1 MDEQELVRQTF
12 RHMTPKSVVCHIY
25 ADPGGWVATTTRLK
39 IDPLNGFDS
48 HQTASHV
55 AHLWNRAA
63 LEIELF
69 QRRVVKL
76 DPAYACVFGAFR
88 TPPHGLTAEIAS
100 RTHKDAR
107 DLFGAIVDAHP
118 GGRLEKFKAVGSP
131 PAIAH
136 WCGADVK
143 PLSDVMRI
151 MELEWEFNGRR
162 PEPKPDARVRP
173 VHEPETGRSWQ
184 SIGELADELG
194 CAAGTLY
201 NHLRGNPVQ
210 PLVRGRKFEY
220 GEAPPTPGSID
231 AMTDEEREAERQF
244 TRAMGFEPEF

>member
-25 ADPGGWVATTTRLK
+25 ADPAGWVSTTTRLK
-39 IDPLNGFDS
+39 VEPLNGFDS
-48 HQTASHV
+48 HQSAQHA

-76 DPAYACVFGAFR
+76 DPAYAGVFDAFR
-88 TPPHGLTAEIAS
+88 APPIGLTAEIAA
-100 RTHKDAR
+100 RTHTDAR
-107 DLFGAIVDAHP
+107 ALFGAIVDAHP
-118 GGRLEKFKAVGSP
+118 GTRLEKFKAMGSP
-131 PAIAH
+131 PALAH
-136 WCGADVK
+136 WCGATKK
-143 PLSDVMRI
+143 PLSNVMHI

-162 PEPKPDARVRP
+162 PEPKLDARVRP
-173 VHEPETGRSWQ
+173 VHEPETGWSWR

-194 CAAGTLY
+194 CATGTLY

-210 PLVRGRKFEY
+210 PLVQGRKFEY
-220 GEAPPTPGSID
+220 GDAPPMPGSID
-231 AMTDEEREAERQF
+231 AMTDEEREAERQR
-244 TRAMGFEPEF
+244 TRDAGFDPNF